1 MLTKE
6 KKQKIIHFT
15 SRPRKSLWQN
25 QSWILYKTMTKLG
38 FSNKF
43 MQFVKMLYKNN
54 ISYVTN
60 NEYMSSPIQL
70 LRGLRQEYPLY
81 VIKGVVTT
89 ININKN
95 DKVKGIKILN
105 NKKETKIS
113 QYADDSNFLLS
124 TQDSIQEVIHFFY
137 KLKKATES
145 TIDLEKTKVLPINT
159 DQTFYIK
166 QNITNI
172 TILKQH
178 QYIKIL
184 GIQISE
190 NLKETIMLNWQNNL
204 EKIENHIQKM
214 STRQISL

>member
-1 MLTKE
+1 
-6 KKQKIIHFT
+6 
-15 SRPRKSLWQN
+15 
-25 QSWILYKTMTKLG
+25 MTKLG

-113 QYADDSNFLLS
+113 KYADDSNFLLS

-137 KLKKATES
+137 KLKK
-145 TIDLEKTKVLPINT
+145 
-159 DQTFYIK
+159 Q
-166 QNITNI
+166 QNQQLT
-172 TILKQH
+172 
-178 QYIKIL
+178 
-184 GIQISE
+184 
-190 NLKETIMLNWQNNL
+190 
-204 EKIENHIQKM
+204 
-214 STRQISL
+214 

>member
-1 MLTKE
+1 
-6 KKQKIIHFT
+6 
-15 SRPRKSLWQN
+15 
-25 QSWILYKTMTKLG
+25 MTKLG

-43 MQFVKMLYKNN
+43 MQFVKMLCKNN

-124 TQDSIQEVIHFFY
+124 TQDLIQEVIHFFY

>member
-1 MLTKE
+1 
-6 KKQKIIHFT
+6 
-15 SRPRKSLWQN
+15 
-25 QSWILYKTMTKLG
+25 MTKLG

-81 VIKGVVTT
+81 VVTT

-137 KLKKATES
+137 KLKK
-145 TIDLEKTKVLPINT
+145 
-159 DQTFYIK
+159 Q
-166 QNITNI
+166 QNQQLT
-172 TILKQH
+172 
-178 QYIKIL
+178 
-184 GIQISE
+184 
-190 NLKETIMLNWQNNL
+190 
-204 EKIENHIQKM
+204 
-214 STRQISL
+214 